1 MKIVAVIPVKE
12 ISERV
17 KSKNLRDFYNG
28 ESLLKILIKK
38 LKKCK
43 EIEKIYISSNSE
55 KLKKYLI

>member
-38 LKKCK
+38 QGLNCHKFP
-43 EIEKIYISSNSE
+43 IHA
-55 KLKKYLI
+55 